1 MLIYI
6 LKLKLNNKITNVYI
20 LFIFVCIK
28 DFDYHK
34 YYLTN
39 DF

>member
-1 MLIYI
+1 MII
-6 LKLKLNNKITNVYI
+6 NVYI
-20 LFIFVCIK
+20 LFFS

-39 DF
+39 DKFDKYIK